1 MTGKDPN
8 MKLTDKARIK
18 GCLTLLRY
26 VEDQLRHIRNLSL
39 EWLTST
45 RELELLLDDM
55 EKWLAKYEGKDG
67 W

>member
-26 VEDQLRHIRNLSL
+26 VEDCSTAEIAQLLSVSERTVRRGHREAL
-39 EWLTST
+39 DRMSRLLHELTG
-45 RELELLLDDM
+45 E
-55 EKWLAKYEGKDG
+55 
-67 W
+67 